1 MPRKMIIDTDT
12 ASDDAV
18 AILMALQHPDIEV
31 ELVTIV
37 AGNMP
42 VAQAS
47 INARYT
53 IELCGKHVPV
63 VEGADAPLTREVY
76 RAYFFH
82 GPDGMG
88 NMNYP
93 APKLQPRPGH
103 AVQAL
108 IETIEANQGI
118 MLVTLGPLT
127 NIALAV
133 AQAPHIVKNVSRCV
147 VMGGAACTVGNITPA
162 AEYNIWCDPE
172 AARMVFHSG
181 LPIEMVGWEL
191 CRGEAN
197 LSDEEMRYCKE
208 VINTPLSHF
217 AIDCN
222 YSALEANRSWLGDPG
237 LGLPDPVA
245 MAIAIDPTLCTRSS
259 KHFVEVECDG
269 TFTRGMTVVDQCN
282 VTPYDTANVAMWQG
296 LISKFDRQPN
306 VTVCWELDAARWKA
320 LLYQCLQ

>member
-1 MPRKMIIDTDT
+1 MTRKMIIDTDT

-18 AILMALQHPDIEV
+18 AIMMALQTPDIEV
-31 ELVTIV
+31 EAITIV

-42 VAQAS
+42 VDQGS

-53 IELCGKHVPV
+53 VELCGRDVPV
-63 VEGADAPLTREVY
+63 YIGADKPLTREVY

-88 NMNYP
+88 GMNY
-93 APKLQPRPGH
+93 QTTRPVAEGH
-103 AVQAL
+103 AVEVL
-108 IETIEANQGI
+108 IDTIKANPGI
-118 MLVTLGPLT
+118 ILVTLGPMT
-127 NIALAV
+127 NVALAL
-133 AQAPHIVKNVSRCV
+133 AQAPEIVENVSRCV

-172 AARMVFHSG
+172 AARMCFRSG

-197 LSDEEMRYCKE
+197 LSDEDIRYCKE

-222 YSALEANRSWLGDPG
+222 ISALQTNREWLGDPG

-245 MAIAIDPTLCTRSS
+245 MAIAIDPAICTRSS
-259 KHFVEVECDG
+259 KHYVDVECDG
-269 TFTRGMTVVDQCN
+269 TYTRGMTVVDQLG
-282 VTPYDTANVAMWQG
+282 VTAHDTANVEMWRPLREKG
-296 LISKFDRQPN
+296 EPW
-306 VTVCWELDAARWKA
+306 VTVCWEIDTKHWKD
-320 LLYQCLQ
+320 LLYQTMR

>member
-1 MPRKMIIDTDT
+1 MTRKMIIDTDT

-18 AILMALQHPDIEV
+18 AIMMALQTPDIEV
-31 ELVTIV
+31 EAITIV

-42 VAQAS
+42 VDQGS

-53 IELCGKHVPV
+53 VELCGKDVPV
-63 VEGADAPLTREVY
+63 YHGADAPLTREVY

-88 NMNYP
+88 GMNYRTT
-93 APKLQPRPGH
+93 RPVAEGH
-103 AVQAL
+103 AVDVL
-108 IETIEANQGI
+108 IDTIKANPGI
-118 MLVTLGPLT
+118 ILVTLGPLT
-127 NIALAV
+127 NVALAL
-133 AQAPHIVKNVSRCV
+133 AKAPEIVGNVSRCV

-172 AARMVFHSG
+172 AARMCFRSG

-197 LSDEEMRYCKE
+197 LSDEDMRYCKE

-222 YSALEANRSWLGDPG
+222 ISALEANRNWLGDPG

-245 MAIAIDPTLCTRSS
+245 MAIAIDPTICTRSS
-259 KHFVEVECDG
+259 KHYVDVECDG
-269 TFTRGMTVVDQCN
+269 TFTRGMTVVDQLG
-282 VTPYDTANVAMWQG
+282 VTGYDTANVEMWRPLREKG
-296 LISKFDRQPN
+296 EPW
-306 VTVCWELDAARWKA
+306 VTVCWEIDAQRWKD
-320 LLYQCLQ
+320 LLYQTMR

>member
-1 MPRKMIIDTDT
+1 MTRKMIIDTDT

-18 AILMALQHPDIEV
+18 AIMMALQTPDIEV

-42 VAQAS
+42 VAQGS

-53 IELCGKHVPV
+53 IEMCGKDVPV
-63 VEGADAPLTREVY
+63 VDGADAPLTREIY

-103 AVQAL
+103 AVEAL
-108 IETIEANQGI
+108 IESIKANPGVI
-118 MLVTLGPLT
+118 LVTLGPMT
-127 NIALAV
+127 NVALAV
-133 AQAPHIVKNVSRCV
+133 AQAPEIVKNVSRCV

-172 AARMVFHSG
+172 AARMCFHSG

-191 CRGEAN
+191 CRGAAN

-208 VINTPLSHF
+208 VINTPLAHF

-222 YSALEANRSWLGDPG
+222 YSALEANRNWLGDPG
-237 LGLPDPVA
+237 LGLPDPVT
-245 MAIAIDPTLCTRSS
+245 MAIAIDPTICTRKS
-259 KHFVEVECDG
+259 KHYVEIECDG

-282 VTPYDTANVAMWQG
+282 VTPYDTANVAMWQHLVG
-296 LISKFDRQPN
+296 KGEPN
-306 VTVCWELDAARWKA
+306 ATVCWEIDAARWKE
-320 LLYQCLQ
+320 LLYKTMH

>member
-1 MPRKMIIDTDT
+1 MTRKMIIDTDT

-18 AILMALQHPDIEV
+18 AILMALRSPEV
-31 ELVTIV
+31 EVLALTIV

-42 VAQAS
+42 VAQGS

-53 IELCGKHVPV
+53 AELCGREVPV
-63 VEGADAPLTREVY
+63 YHGADAPLMREVY

-93 APKLQPRPGH
+93 APRLQPRPEH
-103 AVQAL
+103 AVEAL
-108 IETIEANQGI
+108 IALIKANPGVE
-118 MLVTLGPLT
+118 LVTLGPMT
-127 NIALAV
+127 NVALAV
-133 AQAPHIVKNVSRCV
+133 SQAPEIVRNVSRCV

-172 AARMVFHSG
+172 AARICFRSG

-197 LSDEEMRYCKE
+197 LTEDEMRYCKE
-208 VINTPLSHF
+208 VINTPLAHF

-222 YSALEANRSWLGDPG
+222 ASALEANRNWLGDPG

-245 MAIAIDPTLCTRSS
+245 MAIALDPTICTRKS
-259 KHFVEVECDG
+259 KHYVEVECDG
-269 TFTRGMTVVDQCN
+269 LFTRGMTVVDQCN
-282 VTPYDTANVAMWQG
+282 VTPYDTANVEMWRPLVQKG
-296 LISKFDRQPN
+296 APHI
-306 VTVCWELDAARWKA
+306 TVCWEIDVRRWKE
-320 LLYQCLQ
+320 LLYRCLQ

>member
-1 MPRKMIIDTDT
+1 MTRKMIIDTDT

-18 AILMALQHPDIEV
+18 AIMMALQTPEIEV
-31 ELVTIV
+31 EAITVV

-42 VAQAS
+42 VKQGS

-53 IELCGKHVPV
+53 VEMCGKNTPV
-63 VEGADAPLTREVY
+63 YDGIDAPLTRDVY

-82 GPDGMG
+82 GEDGMG

-93 APKLQPRPGH
+93 APKNAPAPGH
-103 AVQAL
+103 AVDVL
-108 IETIEANQGI
+108 IETIKANPGI
-118 MLVTLGPLT
+118 ELVTLGPMT
-127 NIALAV
+127 NVAV
-133 AQAPHIVKNVSRCV
+133 AISKAPEIVRNVSRCV

-172 AARMVFHSG
+172 AARMCFRSG

-197 LSDEEMRYCKE
+197 LTADEMRYCKE
-208 VINTPLSHF
+208 EINTPLAHF

-222 YSALEANRSWLGDPG
+222 ASALEASLTWLGDPG

-245 MAIAIDPTLCTRSS
+245 MAIAIDPTICTNMS
-259 KHFVEVECDG
+259 KHYVEIECDSEW
-269 TFTRGMTVVDQCN
+269 TRGMTIVDQRG
-282 VTPYDTANVAMWQG
+282 VTHYDTANVAVWQPIVHKG
-296 LISKFDRQPN
+296 APHIS
-306 VTVCWELDAARWKA
+306 VCWEIDVKRWKE
-320 LLYQCLQ
+320 LLYKTMQ